1 MRTWLRSED
10 NVPEVLIHYFAQVRD
25 RLGREHDRVTL
36 PHTVDAPTI
45 LAAVQARHPLHTSL
59 IDHCRVAVDLQ
70 FISTAIALSENS
82 EIALIPP
89 VSGG

>member
-1 MRTWLRSED
+1 MPD
-10 NVPEVLIHYFAQVRD
+10 VLIHYFAQLRD

-36 PHTVDAPTI
+36 PCTIEAPLV
-45 LAAVQARHPLHTSL
+45 LAVVRAQHPLHAAL

-70 FISTAIALSENS
+70 FITTTVALSENS

>member
-36 PHTVDAPTI
+36 PHMVDTPVV
-45 LAAVQARHPLHTSL
+45 LAAVRSIHPLHVAL

-70 FISTAIALSENS
+70 FITTAVALSKNS

>member
-1 MRTWLRSED
+1 MPD
-10 NVPEVLIHYFAQVRD
+10 VLIHYFAQVRD

-36 PHTVDAPTI
+36 PHTVDSPTI
-45 LAAVQARHPLHTSL
+45 LAVVRARHPLHVTL

-70 FISTAIALSENS
+70 FITTAVTLSDHS